1 MVHDGA
7 TYGLI
12 ILGSLVLGFIGG
24 WLGAVTEHF
33 VVVHRMVALESLARA
48 AFAMNARKA
57 QKEQRAA
64 LESLPRRAPAEMSDA
79 EIRAAV
85 MHRGE

>member
-1 MVHDGA
+1 MQGSDW
-7 TYGLI
+7 GLI

-33 VVVHRMVALESLARA
+33 VIVHRMVSLESLARA

-57 QKEQRAA
+57 QKDEKEALLQRP
-64 LESLPRRAPAEMSDA
+64 LRMIPQEMTDA
-79 EIRAAV
+79 EIRAKV
-85 MHRGE
+85 MGRGE